1 MLECGQL
8 GLAEN
13 RPIDHT
19 IVNGVLTILRYG
31 WNMLTNLLIY
41 RFILVNTLLFALTA
55 ALWWNGYLA
64 PIFQTDLSHVTFAIA
79 ALFALGWLGTAKEI
93 VVASRQLN
101 VAKSGPLPAR
111 ESERDKDLAKV
122 EWLASVSEW
131 LVGLGL
137 VGTVIGFIIALS
149 SVDQSALL
157 QASGAQSAVATLMSG
172 MRTALN
178 TTVLG
183 ASLAMW
189 HEVNQRMLRTALAVY
204 WADRM
209 SAVPQGQG

>member
-1 MLECGQL
+1 
-8 GLAEN
+8 
-13 RPIDHT
+13 
-19 IVNGVLTILRYG
+19 
-31 WNMLTNLLIY
+31 MLTNLLIY
-41 RFILVNTLLFALTA
+41 RFVLVNALFFALTA

-64 PIFQTDLSHVTFAIA
+64 PVFETDLSRVTFGIA
-79 ALFALGWLGTAKEI
+79 ALFAIGWLSMAREI
-93 VVASRQLN
+93 VIASRQLN
-101 VAKSGPLPAR
+101 NARSAPQPAR
-111 ESERDKDLAKV
+111 EAERDKDLAKV
-122 EWLASVSEW
+122 EWLGSVSEW

-137 VGTVIGFIIALS
+137 IGTVVGFIIALS

-157 QASGAQSAVATLMSG
+157 QTSGAQSAVATLMAG

-183 ASLAMW
+183 ASLAIW

-209 SAVPQGQG
+209 ALVPQVQG

>member
-1 MLECGQL
+1 M
-8 GLAEN
+8 
-13 RPIDHT
+13 
-19 IVNGVLTILRYG
+19 IVNAVLTFLRYR
-31 WNMLTNLLIY
+31 WSMLTNLLIY
-41 RFILVNTLLFALTA
+41 RFILVNTLLFALTM

-79 ALFALGWLGTAKEI
+79 ALFAVGWFGTAREI

-101 VAKSGPLPAR
+101 AAKSGPTPAR

-209 SAVPQGQG
+209 LAVPQGQG

>member
-93 VVASRQLN
+93 VVASQQLN

-111 ESERDKDLAKV
+111 QSERDKDLAKV

>member
-1 MLECGQL
+1 LSHVDEPAHLPVCSRQC
-8 GLAEN
+8 AVV
-13 RPIDHT
+13 RIS
-19 IVNGVLTILRYG
+19 
-31 WNMLTNLLIY
+31 W
-41 RFILVNTLLFALTA
+41 

-64 PIFQTDLSHVTFAIA
+64 PVFQTDLSRVTFAIA
-79 ALFALGWLGTAKEI
+79 ALFVLGWLGMAKEI
-93 VVASRQLN
+93 VIASRQLN
-101 VAKSGPLPAR
+101 FAKAGPLAPAR

-157 QASGAQSAVATLMSG
+157 QASGAQSAVATLMQG

-183 ASLAMW
+183 ASLGDVARG
-189 HEVNQRMLRTALAVY
+189 QS
-204 WADRM
+204 ADAQDGARRLLGRPHGGGP
-209 SAVPQGQG
+209 AGAGIGRCRAA

>member
-111 ESERDKDLAKV
+111 QSERDKDLAKV

>member
-1 MLECGQL
+1 ML
-8 GLAEN
+8 
-13 RPIDHT
+13 R
-19 IVNGVLTILRYG
+19 
-31 WNMLTNLLIY
+31 NLLIY
-41 RFILVNTLLFALTA
+41 RFVLVNSLGLAFTA
-55 ALWWNGYLA
+55 GLWWNGYLR
-64 PIFQTDLSHVTFAIA
+64 PVFETDQSRITFAIA
-79 ALFALGWLGTAKEI
+79 ALFALGWFGMAREI

-101 VAKSGPLPAR
+101 FAKQAPHPAR
-111 ESERDKDLAKV
+111 EAERDKDLAKV

-137 VGTVIGFIIALS
+137 IGTVIGFIIALS

-157 QASGAQSAVATLMSG
+157 QSSGAQSAVQTLMAG

-183 ASLAMW
+183 ASLAIW
-189 HEVNQRMLRTALAVY
+189 HEVNQRMLKTALTVY

-209 SAVPQGQG
+209 AAVPQGQG